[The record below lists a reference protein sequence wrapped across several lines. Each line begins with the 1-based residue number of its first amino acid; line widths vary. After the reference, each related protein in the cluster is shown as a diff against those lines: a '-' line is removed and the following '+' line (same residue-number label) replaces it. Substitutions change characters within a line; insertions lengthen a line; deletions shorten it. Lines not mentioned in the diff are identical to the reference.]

1 MSSNNI
7 IAALIAFLGG
17 SVISVINAVI
27 TAKQINS
34 ETHSI
39 SGNTLILRQALSF
52 AYLAVVYFIVR
63 KLPIDMYW
71 PLLGAAAGL
80 TIPAILFALT
90 IAKHMKGDD

>member
-1 MSSNNI
+1 MSSNF

-39 SGNTLILRQALSF
+39 SGNTMILRQVISF
-52 AYLAVVYFIVR
+52 AYLAGVYFLVR
-63 KLPIDMYW
+63 KMPVNMYW
-71 PLLGAAAGL
+71 PLIGAAAGL
-80 TIPAILFALT
+80 TIPAVLFALT
-90 IAKHMKGDD
+90 IAKQMKGDD